1 MKVGDILM
9 PADDNLVGSQRRE
22 GFVEENRKG
31 NNEFFVPNKV
41 GLENPNMNR
50 QGQSVTSPT
59 LLERPVQMLV
69 CGPKFNVQ

>member
-9 PADDNLVGSQRRE
+9 PADDNLVRTQRRE
-22 GFVEENRKG
+22 GIVEENRKG
-31 NNEFFVPNKV
+31 NNAFFVPNKV

-50 QGQSVTSPT
+50 QGRSVTSPT
-59 LLERPVQMLV
+59 LLERLAQMLV